1 MAVYSVRLLGD
12 CVMRFSMD
20 ATNAA
25 APIYL
30 ESDTGEMESA
40 VFQTADASHDPD
52 EAADLLNEW
61 LAIQG
66 GAAWSFD
73 DFVEVLKDEDELTD
87 VSEQGTCDD

>member
-1 MAVYSVRLLGD
+1 MAVYSVWLLGD

-30 ESDTGEMESA
+30 ESDTGEMEST

-61 LAIQG
+61 LETLG
-66 GAAWSFD
+66 GSAWAFD
-73 DFVEVLKDEDELTD
+73 DFVEVRKDEDED
-87 VSEQGTCDD
+87 EDEQN